1 MNVNLYDVVQVIKD
15 SDCLTEYSKFHLIAE
30 IEATF
35 ESEECLLRQAAK
47 ALEELLIESNPEAEA
62 VYRKICQKVGAV

>member
-1 MNVNLYDVVQVIKD
+1 MNVNLYDVIQVIKD
-15 SDCLTEYSKFHLIAE
+15 SKFLTEYYKVHLVAE

-35 ESEECLLRQAAK
+35 ESEEYLLKQAAK

-62 VYRKICQKVGAV
+62 VYRKICQKVGVT